1 MEAKRVTH
9 PRELDQERELLQKL
23 RDTLAEAA
31 IDAGAGLSGAST
43 RLLLACIALLSERET
58 QLSTLAAAHSPP
70 KPEPASP
77 IANGRPER
85 RSLQRATMGHVSLLR
100 DVDTIS
106 LQQLLTGCTFRDLAP
121 EQILLTPGRVNRH
134 VYILMSGSV
143 RVHLDDLGG
152 HPYIELSVGECVGEL
167 SILGE
172 TKVTAHVVGQ
182 EAARLMVIDQDL
194 LWLLIDH
201 SPQLARQFLYT
212 LSHRVGSDNLILR
225 RSLRRQRESEINAN
239 LDALTG
245 IANRRGLNCFFNA
258 LLETGSLQNQA
269 LSLLMIDIDHFKR
282 FNDMHGHVLGDN
294 VLCAVGGILADH
306 ADQGLAAR
314 YGGEE
319 FALVLPGH
327 DLVQASRLADTVREK
342 IQEIQLW
349 TTQGERILPITISVG
364 VTQMQTGDTL
374 QTLIHDADSALYR
387 AKRSGRNCVHQH
399 PAQTPKI

>member
-1 MEAKRVTH
+1 MEVNRGMH
-9 PRELDQERELLQKL
+9 PGELGPERELLQKL

-43 RLLLACIALLSERET
+43 RLLLACIALLSEREA
-58 QLSTLAAAHSPP
+58 QLSTLLAAQSAP
-70 KPEPASP
+70 KPEPP
-77 IANGRPER
+77 PPFANAGPER
-85 RSLQRATMGHVSLLR
+85 RGPQRASMGHVALLR
-100 DVDTIS
+100 DVDSIS

-121 EQILLTPGRVNRH
+121 EQILLTPGRANRH
-134 VYILMSGSV
+134 VYIIMSGSV

-194 LWLLIDH
+194 LWLLINH

-258 LLETGSLQNQA
+258 LLETESLQTQA

-282 FNDMHGHVLGDN
+282 FNDTHGHVLGDN
-294 VLCAVGGILADH
+294 VLCAVAGILADH

-319 FALVLPGH
+319 FTLVLPGR
-327 DLVQASRLADTVREK
+327 DLAQACRLADTVREK

-349 TTQGERILPITISVG
+349 TTQGEHILPITISIG

-374 QTLIHDADSALYR
+374 QTLIHNADSALYC
-387 AKRSGRNCVHQH
+387 AKRNGRNCVQQH
-399 PAQTPKI
+399 PAQTPLG

>member
-1 MEAKRVTH
+1 MEVKRVTP
-9 PRELDQERELLQKL
+9 PRALDQERELLQKL

-58 QLSTLAAAHSPP
+58 QLSTLAAAQSLLQPAPAPP
-70 KPEPASP
+70 
-77 IANGRPER
+77 ITRTPER
-85 RSLQRATMGHVSLLR
+85 RSLQRATMGHVALLR
-100 DVDTIS
+100 DVDAIT

-121 EQILLTPGRVNRH
+121 EQILLTPGRANRH
-134 VYILMSGSV
+134 VYIIMSGSV
-143 RVHLDDLGG
+143 RVHLDDLGS

-172 TKVTAHVVGQ
+172 TKVTAHVVGH

-245 IANRRGLNCFFNA
+245 IANRRGLNCFFKA
-258 LLETGSLQNQA
+258 LLETGSVQKQA

-282 FNDMHGHVLGDN
+282 FNDTHGHVLGDN

-327 DLVQASRLADTVREK
+327 DLVQASRLADTLREK
-342 IQEIQLW
+342 MLEIQLW
-349 TTQGERILPITISVG
+349 TAQGERIQPITVSVG

-374 QTLIHDADSALYR
+374 QTLIHNADNALYC

-399 PAQTPKI
+399 PVQTPKT